1 MNFHV
6 GQKVICVN
14 DLGNTSGY
22 TYGPTLPKRGSV
34 YTIREIVPRG
44 AYGYDEDGLFLVEI
58 VNPLCIH
65 LFPSGPMKGELQFR
79 VSRFRPIRTTS
90 IDVFLA
96 MLEPTPVHGPVEL
109 VPSNRH

>member
-6 GQKVICVN
+6 GQKVVCVN
-14 DLGNTSGY
+14 DRGDTRGFY
-22 TYGPTLPKRGSV
+22 YEPQLPKRGSV

-65 LFPSGPMKGELQFR
+65 LYPSGPMKGELQFR
-79 VSRFRPIRTTS
+79 VSRFRPVRTTN
-90 IDVFLA
+90 IDAFLK
-96 MLEPTPVHGPVEL
+96 MLEPTPVHEPVEL
-109 VPSNRH
+109 VPV